1 MKDII
6 KEPGRIVIPS
16 DPTYLQALDDF
27 LEETLRGFGMA
38 DNDVADVAISVTE
51 LVNNAITHGNM
62 NDSQKT
68 VEVKIVRNSDQVEVT
83 IKDQGLGF
91 NPGNIPD
98 PLSDENLLKETGR
111 GIFIVRSLMDKVEF
125 ETAKNGGT
133 RVKVVKKF
141 TPVEE

>member
-27 LEETLRGFGMA
+27 LEETLKGFGMA

-62 NDSQKT
+62 NDPEKT
-68 VEVKIVRNSDQVEVT
+68 VEVKIAGNSNQVEIT
-83 IKDQGLGF
+83 IEDQGQGF

-125 ETAKNGGT
+125 ESAQNGGT
-133 RVKVVKKF
+133 RVTVVKKF